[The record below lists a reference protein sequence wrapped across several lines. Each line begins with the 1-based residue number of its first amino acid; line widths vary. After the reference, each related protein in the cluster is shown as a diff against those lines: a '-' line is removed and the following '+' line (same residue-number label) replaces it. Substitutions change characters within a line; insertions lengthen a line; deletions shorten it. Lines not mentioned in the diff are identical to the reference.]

1 MLDSQLWKD
10 KMLILQSVLI
20 AITFFFFSVL
30 SKNIKL
36 LGFAYEDEMEI
47 KDYVLIVNIVY

>member
-1 MLDSQLWKD
+1 VEGQNVNSS
-10 KMLILQSVLI
+10 ICFNSYH
-20 AITFFFFSVL
+20 FFFFSVL